1 MTKQNFFSRLFGL
14 IGIVIGSVFYAAG
27 VVLFLQPNNMVAGGV
42 GGISVVLDHYTGIPT
57 GTWVLFLNVP
67 LLVLALWKL
76 GVRFF
81 VHTLCGVGFSSLFM
95 NLLLPIGA
103 LTDDRFLAAACG
115 GALVALGLGIIF
127 RCRATTGGSD
137 ILARLIKLKYPHFKT
152 GGIILVLDVIVIS
165 LSILAFG
172 ELELGLYSGFG
183 VLIQAWLF
191 DAVLYGSDSAK
202 LVYVVTNDPEE
213 LTARFLKTLG
223 VGVTS
228 IRATGS
234 YTGEERVMLLCAM
247 HKKVLPQ
254 ARVLVR
260 EVDPEAFLIVT
271 PATQIFGEGF
281 LRHDREEL

>member
-27 VVLFLQPNNMVAGGV
+27 VVLFLQPNHMVAGGV

-57 GTWVLFLNVP
+57 GTWVLLLNVP

-81 VHTLCGVGFSSLFM
+81 VYTLCGVGFSSLFM

-152 GGIILVLDVIVIS
+152 GGIILVLDVVVIG

-202 LVYVVTNDPEE
+202 LVYVVTNDPAE